1 MTGLLVEIPEV
12 EVEIGHDGR
21 SSFAYSR
28 NVFNDGGAGEKL
40 SSDNGQARTN
50 KPDNAFPGARYDNQ
64 RM

>member
-21 SSFAYSR
+21 SSFAYGR

-40 SSDNGQARTN
+40 SSDNKQARKN
-50 KPDNAFPGARYDNQ
+50 
-64 RM
+64 